1 MPEKILGD
9 LFRHICFHCP
19 GKLLFCDSGCA
30 DISAWPAAG
39 GNKKDR
45 REHMLE
51 LTNVT
56 KYYGKTLAAD
66 QVSFSIPDGAVGVL
80 LGPNGAGKSTIIKSI
95 AGLLKYK
102 GTIAIQGIDARQREA
117 RAMFAYVPEIPAM
130 YNALTVEEHM
140 EFIRRAYRLTAGDE
154 EVQALLERFELW
166 DKRDKL
172 GDELSKGM
180 MQKVS
185 ICCALLIRP
194 RVILLDEP
202 MVGLDP
208 QAIKELKTVVQELRN
223 QGTTVLISTHMLEM
237 VQELWDYV
245 FVMEKAKIIAGFNRE
260 QASGQ
265 DLDDLF
271 FKVTEKW
278 KAQEESQSGQEE
290 SFSREEKKKRTVTG
304 KKLFGSG
311 RKTEE

>member
-1 MPEKILGD
+1 
-9 LFRHICFHCP
+9 
-19 GKLLFCDSGCA
+19 
-30 DISAWPAAG
+30 
-39 GNKKDR
+39 
-45 REHMLE
+45 MLE

-95 AGLLKYK
+95 AGLLKYQ
-102 GTIAIQGIDARQREA
+102 GTIAIQGLDARQREA

-130 YNALTVEEHM
+130 YQALTVAEHM
-140 EFIRRAYRLTAGDE
+140 EFIRRAYRLTVSE
-154 EVQALLERFELW
+154 QEIQSLLERFELW
-166 DKRDKL
+166 DKKDKL

-185 ICCALLIRP
+185 ICCALLIHP

-208 QAIKELKTVVQELRN
+208 QAIKELKEVVLELRN
-223 QGTTVLISTHMLEM
+223 QGVTVLISTHMLEM

-245 FVMEKAKIIAGFNRE
+245 FVMEKAKIIAGFDRE

-271 FKVTEKW
+271 FQVTGNW
-278 KAQEESQSGQEE
+278 KARMENGTEQEE
-290 SFSREEKKKRTVTG
+290 
-304 KKLFGSG
+304 
-311 RKTEE
+311 